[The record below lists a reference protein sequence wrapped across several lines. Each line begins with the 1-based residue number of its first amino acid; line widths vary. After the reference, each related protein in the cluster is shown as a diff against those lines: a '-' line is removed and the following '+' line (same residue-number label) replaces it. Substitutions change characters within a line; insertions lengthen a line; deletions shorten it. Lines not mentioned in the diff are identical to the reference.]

1 MTPRVVYVLYF
12 TGGCR
17 YANTVIKFIKEH
29 IRSHLVLL
37 VDANNI
43 WNMPYTNL
51 PVLVQS
57 GTNITFRS
65 VKLLEFLYFLSNSAN
80 NRIAFCK

>member
-1 MTPRVVYVLYF
+1 MTQKVVYILYF
-12 TGGCR
+12 TAGCR

-29 IRSHLVLL
+29 IRAHLVLL
-37 VDANNI
+37 VDTNKIRNVKY
-43 WNMPYTNL
+43 NNL

-65 VKLLEFLYFLSNSAN
+65 VKLLEFLYFLSNSAS
-80 NRIAFCK
+80 NRIAFQK